1 MITLIYGGSGSGKSG
16 FAEDFVCKTNYK
28 NRYYLATMASTDQES
43 INRISRHRALREG
56 KDFIT
61 LEYPMDIANAIQ
73 KLAPDS
79 ILLLECMSNLVANEM
94 FSSDRSLTAIE
105 CADKILADIKI
116 LEANVE
122 HIVIVTNNIFEDGNS
137 YDEWTKEYMRSLGLI
152 NQRLAEQASECY
164 EVVVGIGIKL

>member
-137 YDEWTKEYMRSLGLI
+137 YDE
-152 NQRLAEQASECY
+152 
-164 EVVVGIGIKL
+164 